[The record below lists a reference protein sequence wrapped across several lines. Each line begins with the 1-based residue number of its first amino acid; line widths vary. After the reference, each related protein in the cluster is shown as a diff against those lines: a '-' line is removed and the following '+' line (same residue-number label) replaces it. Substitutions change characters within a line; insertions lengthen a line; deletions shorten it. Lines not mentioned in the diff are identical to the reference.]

1 MSATPGSAAGPTAG
15 RAAPGPA
22 RACVARR
29 VAAAWAT
36 AVALAAPAALA
47 ERADRYKP
55 TNVEADRMNYDDL
68 KQVNVFTGAVVLTK
82 GTITIRGDRMVLRQD
97 PEGYQYGT
105 TTGRLA
111 SFRQKRDGVDETV
124 EGVAETVRLAG
135 RARVRGLEGPRVAD
149 EIDGAVIVY
158 DSRTE
163 QFAVDGSGQ
172 ASGPSTGSG
181 RVRVTIQPRL
191 GDAPGGAAPSGA
203 APGTA
208 GGSAPS
214 GTAPGTPGGTTQGG
228 SAAGA
233 SAAPAPRAGTPRPA
247 EPR

>member
-1 MSATPGSAAGPTAG
+1 MPARPGPTARHVAPL
-15 RAAPGPA
+15 RA
-22 RACVARR
+22 RCVLAC
-29 VAAAWAT
+29 AAF
-36 AVALAAPAALA
+36 ALALGVPGARA

-111 SFRQKRDGVDETV
+111 SFRQKRDGVDEWI
-124 EGVAETVRLAG
+124 EGQAEEIHYDGKAETVRLTG
-135 RARVRGLEGPRVAD
+135 RAKVRRLEGVRPAD
-149 EIDGAVIVY
+149 EIEGAVIVY

-163 QFAVDGSGQ
+163 QFAVDGGGQ
-172 ASGPSTGSG
+172 ASGQAGPGG
-181 RVRVTIQPRL
+181 RVKVVIQPRL
-191 GDAPGGAAPSGA
+191 GDAPAGAPAGPGTPRDGADAASARPPSGA
-203 APGTA
+203 L
-208 GGSAPS
+208 
-214 GTAPGTPGGTTQGG
+214 
-228 SAAGA
+228 
-233 SAAPAPRAGTPRPA
+233 RPA